1 MEKKS
6 TTRKRLDYR
15 ITVILQDEVII
26 DKLSNQEVAVN
37 AIIRLRDLYPEIF
50 IGGAL
55 EKRGKQW
62 EVIWTL
68 KK

>member
-1 MEKKS
+1 MEEKS

-15 ITVILQDEVII
+15 ITVILQDEVIT

-37 AIIRLRDLYPEIF
+37 TIIKLRDLYPEVF

-55 EKRGKQW
+55 EWRGKKW

>member
-1 MEKKS
+1 MEEKS
-6 TTRKRLDYR
+6 KTRKRLNYR

-26 DKLSNQEVAVN
+26 DKHSNQEVAIN
-37 AIIRLRDLYPEIF
+37 TIIKLRDLFPEIF

-55 EKRGKQW
+55 EKRGKKW

>member
-1 MEKKS
+1 MEEKS
-6 TTRKRLDYR
+6 TNRKRLNYR
-15 ITVILQDEVII
+15 ITVILQDEVITG
-26 DKLSNQEVAVN
+26 KLSNQEVAVN
-37 AIIRLRDLYPEIF
+37 KIIRLRDLYPEIF

-55 EKRGKQW
+55 EKRGKKW

>member
-1 MEKKS
+1 MEEKS
-6 TTRKRLDYR
+6 TNRKRLNYR
-15 ITVILQDEVII
+15 ITVILQDKVIT
-26 DKLSNQEVAVN
+26 DKLSNQEVAVDT
-37 AIIRLRDLYPEIF
+37 IIRLRDLYPEIF

-55 EKRGKQW
+55 EKRGKKW

>member
-1 MEKKS
+1 MEEKS
-6 TTRKRLDYR
+6 TNRKRLNYR
-15 ITVILQDEVII
+15 ITVILQDKVIT

-37 AIIRLRDLYPEIF
+37 TIIRLRDLYPEIF

-55 EKRGKQW
+55 EKRGKKW

>member
-1 MEKKS
+1 MEEKS
-6 TTRKRLDYR
+6 TNRKRLNYR
-15 ITVILQDEVII
+15 ITVILQDKVIT

-37 AIIRLRDLYPEIF
+37 KIIRLRDLYPEIF

-55 EKRGKQW
+55 EKRGKKW

>member
-1 MEKKS
+1 MEEISK
-6 TTRKRLDYR
+6 TRKRFNYR
-15 ITVILQDEVII
+15 ITVILQDEVIT
-26 DKLSNQEVAVN
+26 DKLSDQEAAVN
-37 AIIRLRDLYPEIF
+37 TIIGLRDLYPEAF

-55 EKRGKQW
+55 EKRGKEW